1 MKKEHFYETQ
11 KKDYAEKVIG
21 DIKNKFD
28 IDWKLVEWMELN
40 KPLMS
45 GLAAR
50 LKLHQ
55 IESKTEIPWKL
66 QDQAALWKKDYTT
79 KTDANTNE
87 FIEVINKFEEGTS

>member
-1 MKKEHFYETQ
+1 MF
-11 KKDYAEKVIG
+11 
-21 DIKNKFD
+21 N

-40 KPLMS
+40 KPLVS

-66 QDQAALWKKDYTT
+66 QDQAVLWKEQFTAKE
-79 KTDANTNE
+79 NVNSEE
-87 FIEVINKFEEGTS
+87 FVEVVTKFEEGKFTNRFVMM